1 MNRRQMLRAAL
12 APAVV
17 LGVGTGCSEP
27 QPKPGSADVVDP
39 GDVTPTS
46 ASPSPTSTLPTAPLT
61 GGPVGTP
68 AAATRQAVAVP
79 MRVSPATTPAG
90 LDAADL
96 VYAEFAES
104 DTLHLTAVFHSRD
117 AAKIGPVAEI
127 RPVDIRSVAV
137 LKPFVGYN
145 GGPTGF
151 LSQFENSKLG
161 GVTPDDG
168 GKVFSSGYTS
178 TAALFKAAPKGGQP
192 PTPALD
198 HATDGDALVARD
210 LIPAA
215 ELSIAVSGG
224 PPMVWRYDKQKAHW
238 AGKVGTA
245 TVTAASVIVLTM
257 EYRTLE
263 VRKPSY
269 RSLPS
274 ANVFGEGAVLAVSG
288 PTSAKGRWRKLGLGM
303 VCTIADLG
311 GDLLQPAPGNAWVIY
326 VPTTAKVTVK

>member
-1 MNRRQMLRAAL
+1 MNRRQMLRVAL

-27 QPKPGSADVVDP
+27 PPSPGSVKVVDP
-39 GDVTPTS
+39 GDVTPTPSS
-46 ASPSPTSTLPTAPLT
+46 ASPTPGLPNGPLT
-61 GGPVGTP
+61 GAPVGAPT
-68 AAATRQAVAVP
+68 AATRQAVAVP
-79 MRVSPATTPAG
+79 LRMSPATTPAG

-117 AAKIGPVAEI
+117 AAKIGPVTEI

-137 LKPFVGYN
+137 LRPFVGYA

-151 LSQFENSKLG
+151 LSQFESSDLD

-168 GKVFSSGYTS
+168 GKVFSGSYTS
-178 TAALFKAAPKGGQP
+178 TTALLKAAPKGGRP
-192 PTPALD
+192 PTPLLD
-198 HATDGDALVARD
+198 HATDTDALATRD
-210 LIPAA
+210 LTPAT
-215 ELSIAVSGG
+215 ELSIAVAGG
-224 PPMVWRYDKQKAHW
+224 PPMVWRYDQAKKHW

-257 EYRTLE
+257 EYRTLD
-263 VRKPSY
+263 VRKPSP

-288 PTSAKGRWRKLGLGM
+288 PNSAKGRWRKPGLGM
-303 VCTIADLG
+303 VCTLADTS
-311 GDLLQPAPGNAWVIY
+311 GDLLRPQPGNAWVIY
-326 VPTTAKVTVK
+326 APTTAKVTVR

>member
-27 QPKPGSADVVDP
+27 QPKPGSVDVADP
-39 GDVTPTS
+39 GSVAATPPS
-46 ASPSPTSTLPTAPLT
+46 ASPTSSLPTGPLT
-61 GGPVGTP
+61 GAPVGTP

-117 AAKIGPVAEI
+117 ASKIGPVTEI
-127 RPVDIRSVAV
+127 RPVDIRSVSV
-137 LKPFVGYN
+137 LRPFVGYD

-151 LSQFENSKLG
+151 LSQFEGSDLD
-161 GVTPDDG
+161 GVTPDDD
-168 GKVFSSGYTS
+168 GKVFSGDYTS
-178 TAALFKAAPKGGQP
+178 TAALLKAAPKGGQP

-198 HATDGDALVARD
+198 HATDGDALAARD
-210 LIPAA
+210 LVPAA
-215 ELSIAVSGG
+215 ELSITVSGG
-224 PPMVWRYDKQKAHW
+224 PPMVWRYDQPKARW
-238 AGKVGTA
+238 VGKVGTA

-274 ANVFGEGAVLAVSG
+274 ANVFGEGAVVVVSG
-288 PTSAKGRWRKLGLGM
+288 PTSAKGRWRKPGMGM
-303 VCTIADLG
+303 VCTLADLG
-311 GDLLQPAPGNAWVIY
+311 GDLLHPQPGNAWVIY
-326 VPTTAKVTVK
+326 APTTAKVTLK

>member
-17 LGVGTGCSEP
+17 LGTGAGCSEP
-27 QPKPGSADVVDP
+27 QPKPGSVDVVDP
-39 GDVTPTS
+39 GDVTPSS
-46 ASPSPTSTLPTAPLT
+46 ASPSPSPTLPTAPLT
-61 GGPVGTP
+61 GAPAGT
-68 AAATRQAVAVP
+68 AAAAARQAVAVP
-79 MRVSPATTPAG
+79 LRVSPRTTPAG

-117 AAKIGPVAEI
+117 AARIGPVTEI
-127 RPVDIRSVAV
+127 RPVDIRSVSV
-137 LKPFVGYN
+137 LRPFVGYN

-151 LSQFENSKLG
+151 LSQFENSDLD

-168 GKVFSSGYTS
+168 GKVFSDGYTS
-178 TAALFKAAPKGGQP
+178 TAALLKAAPKGGQP

-198 HATDGDALVARD
+198 HAVDGDALTARD
-210 LIPAA
+210 LVTAT
-215 ELSIAVSGG
+215 ELTIAVSGG
-224 PPMVWRYDKQKAHW
+224 PPMVWRYDQQKAHW
-238 AGKVGTA
+238 AGKVGTG
-245 TVTAASVIVLTM
+245 TVTAASVLVLTM

-263 VRKPSY
+263 VRKPSF

-274 ANVFGEGAVLAVSG
+274 ANVFGEGAVVAVSG
-288 PTSAKGRWRKLGLGM
+288 PTSAKGRWRKPGLGM
-303 VCTIADLG
+303 VCTIADLS
-311 GDLLQPAPGNAWVIY
+311 GDLLHPKPGNAWVIY